1 MSNLSTTGPVTF
13 TDVLCE
19 RIAERPD
26 AEAHVELRHRGAAVG
41 PVRLSYGELGL
52 RARRIAS
59 VLQERRAGGTP
70 VLLLYASTAE
80 FLSAYAGCLYAGA
93 VAVPAPLPDGAG
105 GHGRRADRVRAM
117 LDDTGARLV
126 LTEAASAPQVSRWL
140 ADARRDGVDCLA
152 TDRPELGDPAA
163 WQPVRTRPDDLA
175 FLQYTSGSV
184 RDPRGVMVSHRNLMD
199 NQRLLQQVL
208 GTNAQD
214 RFGGWLP
221 HYHDMGF
228 IAHLLHPVW
237 LGGMSV
243 QMAPESF
250 VRQPMRWL
258 RAIDTYGVTVGGGPN
273 FCYDL
278 CVDRIPEAEAAS
290 LDLSRWRLVLNG
302 AEPVRPHTLRRF
314 ARHFAVAGLRASAGY
329 PCYGLAE
336 ATLLVS
342 GGAPGEPWRTRA
354 ADPEALERGRLA
366 EPQGAEAVA
375 GAREL
380 VDCGPVTG
388 YDVRIVEPEERREL
402 PAGRV
407 GEIWLRGDSVAMG
420 YWKRPEESE
429 ETFRATLDDGETGF
443 LRTGDLGVLADGRLY
458 VTGRLKELII
468 LNGRNLYPQDVEWTV
483 REAAAGLRP
492 GAAAAFCVDA
502 GGREQLVVVQETRA
516 ELEDA
521 GRTNRL
527 VRRLQ
532 EAVGAECNAPLAN
545 LLLVRPG
552 TVPRTTSGKV
562 RRAETRRML
571 LSGELQAVHQVL
583 DPAVRDLLGARRT
596 ALGEDLL
603 LPEPAGGG
611 GRW

>member
-1 MSNLSTTGPVTF
+1 MPNLSSAEPATF
-13 TDVLCE
+13 TDVL
-19 RIAERPD
+19 RARGAERPQ
-26 AEAHVELRHRGAAVG
+26 AEAHVELRHRGAGVL
-41 PVRLSYGELGL
+41 PVRLSYGELDL

-59 VLQERRAGGTP
+59 MLQERRAGGTP
-70 VLLLYASTAE
+70 VLLLYTSTAE

-105 GHGRRADRVRAM
+105 GHGRRAGRVRAM

-126 LTEAASAPQVSRWL
+126 LAEASNAPEVSRWL
-140 ADARRDGVDCLA
+140 ADTLRDGVDCLA
-152 TDRPELGDPAA
+152 TDRPELGDADA
-163 WQPVRTRPDDLA
+163 WRPVRTRPDDLA

-184 RDPRGVMVSHRNLMD
+184 REPRGVMVSHRNLMD
-199 NQRLLQQVL
+199 NQRLLQDVL
-208 GTNAQD
+208 GTTARD

-243 QMAPESF
+243 CMAPEAF
-250 VRQPMRWL
+250 VRRPMRWL
-258 RAIDTYGVTVGGGPN
+258 RAIDEYGVTVGGGPN

-278 CVDRIPEAEAAS
+278 CVDRVSAEEAAT
-290 LDLSRWRLVLNG
+290 LDLSSWRLVLNG

-314 ARHFAVAGLRASAGY
+314 TEHFAGSGLRATAAY

-342 GGAPGEPWRTRA
+342 GGTPGAPWSTRP
-354 ADPEALERGRLA
+354 ADAQALEHGRLTG
-366 EPQGAEAVA
+366 PSGTDT
-375 GAREL
+375 AREL

-388 YDVRIVEPEERREL
+388 YDVRIVEPEQRREL

-407 GEIWLRGDSVAMG
+407 GEIWLRGDSVAQG

-483 REAAAGLRP
+483 REAAGALRP

-502 GGREQLVVVQETRA
+502 GGREQLALVLESRA
-516 ELEDA
+516 GLDDEE
-521 GRTNRL
+521 RTERL
-527 VRRLQ
+527 VRLVQ
-532 EAVGAECNAPLAN
+532 EAVGTRCNAPLAN
-545 LLLVRPG
+545 VLLVGPG
-552 TVPRTTSGKV
+552 AVPRTTSGKV
-562 RRAETRRML
+562 RRAETRRL
-571 LSGELQAVHQVL
+571 FLAGELPALHQVL
-583 DPAVRDLLGARRT
+583 DPAVHQLVGARRT

-603 LPEPAGGG
+603 LPAPAGGG